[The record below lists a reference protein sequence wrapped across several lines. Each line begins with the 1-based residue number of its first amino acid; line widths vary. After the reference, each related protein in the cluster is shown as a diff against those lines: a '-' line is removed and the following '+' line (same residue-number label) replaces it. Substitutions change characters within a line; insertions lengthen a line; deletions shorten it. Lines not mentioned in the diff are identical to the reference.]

1 MSLRKAAETRRPC
14 EVTTILVELG
24 SDLTLGLGRWKDLKD
39 QDVAE
44 PLEKE
49 KSGKNESKHVSL
61 LLMPLI
67 FPGLFRNISIE
78 KSL

>member
-1 MSLRKAAETRRPC
+1 MSLRKAAETGRPC

-49 KSGKNESKHVSL
+49 KSGKN
-61 LLMPLI
+61 
-67 FPGLFRNISIE
+67 
-78 KSL
+78 